1 MAEAIVDVVVLLAS
15 VVGLWVGARS
25 LVDAAVRLARRVGL
39 SDLVVGLTVVAAG
52 TSSPELVV
60 TADAALGGLGNIA
73 VGNVVGSSLF
83 NLTLVLG
90 LVAFAGSI
98 AVRRRLV
105 HRDGVALLASTF
117 VATATLLDRTV
128 ARWEGL
134 LLVGLL
140 VAYTAYLLRR
150 GRARTGPD
158 GSSGVVASRVTQRVS
173 FRGRDAL
180 LLAGGLA
187 VVLAS
192 GHFLVLSASSLARA
206 AGVSEWVIGGTVVAA
221 GTSTPE
227 LAVSVV
233 ALRRGSVGVS
243 VGNVLGSNVFNL
255 LGIMGVGAVLAP
267 LTIAPS
273 ALPTV
278 AWLVVVSVAVVAA
291 LWSGRELTRREG
303 GVLALSEVLRWAAS
317 LTGLAG

>member
-25 LVDAAVRLARRVGL
+25 LVDAAVPLARRVGP
-39 SDLVVGLTVVAAG
+39 SDLVVSLTVVAAD

-60 TADAALGGLGNIA
+60 TVDAALWGLGNIA
-73 VGNVVGSSLF
+73 VGSSLF

-105 HRDGVALLASTF
+105 HRDGVALLAGTF

-128 ARWEGL
+128 TRWEGL

-140 VAYTAYLLRR
+140 VAYAAYLLRR

-221 GTSTPE
+221 
-227 LAVSVV
+227 
-233 ALRRGSVGVS
+233 
-243 VGNVLGSNVFNL
+243 
-255 LGIMGVGAVLAP
+255 
-267 LTIAPS
+267 
-273 ALPTV
+273 
-278 AWLVVVSVAVVAA
+278 